1 MVAFAA
7 GAVTAVCLPLLTK
20 PAAKSVKTN
29 SGGSSSTRSGVASQS
44 SGSGSSGSSSSSS
57 SSGSNNSSNNS
68 SGNSSSSSSSS
79 SRALAV
85 ESKNNSA
92 FVIIAAQ
99 GMEELAL
106 RLVAERPGQ
115 FSYVTTNWGR
125 FPDGTDNIKVNGFT
139 PMNLI
144 RDRRI
149 LFLAN
154 FETNDI
160 TLSQY
165 YVIVMLL
172 ESFIQD
178 MTILLPFFPTATM
191 ERVTEEGVVA
201 TANTLSRMLSCMP
214 LGGRPTRVMVYDLH
228 TMQNRFYVSGCSLMT
243 THTAFPLL
251 VEKIRD
257 PRTEIDAVAFPDDGA
272 AKRFGYVFKTAF
284 PSMELVTCGKHRDES
299 DASKRVVV
307 IQDGDPRGKHLIIID
322 DLVQSGGT
330 LYQCALAL
338 KQAGA
343 RKVSAYCTH
352 AVFPKGSWKRFAKG
366 GDMAV
371 FEKFYVSN
379 SRIGTTKSLPTD
391 DCFEVLDLL
400 PQILED
406 L

>member
-1 MVAFAA
+1 MSEANRTRLVGIVAFAA
-7 GAVTAVCLPLLTK
+7 GAVSAACLPLLLRK
-20 PAAKSVKTN
+20 NRGIKEAASHNNKADTLK
-29 SGGSSSTRSGVASQS
+29 
-44 SGSGSSGSSSSSS
+44 SSSSSDSSGTGESHRQPS
-57 SSGSNNSSNNS
+57 SSGELCEK
-68 SGNSSSSSSSS
+68 
-79 SRALAV
+79 RPV
-85 ESKNNSA
+85 TEVKTEDTRA

-99 GMEELAL
+99 GMEDVAH
-106 RLVAERPGQ
+106 RLVAERPTM
-115 FSYVTTNWGR
+115 FSYVETNWGR
-125 FPDGTDNIKVNGFT
+125 FADGTDNIKVKGFHPT
-139 PMNLI
+139 NRL
-144 RDRRI
+144 RERRI

-154 FETNDI
+154 FESNDI

-165 YVIVMLL
+165 YVLVMLL

-201 TANTLSRMLSCMP
+201 TASTLSRMLSCMP
-214 LGGRPTRVMVYDLH
+214 QAGRPTRVMVYDLH
-228 TMQNRFYVSGCSLMT
+228 TMQNRFYMSGSALLT

-257 PRTEIDAVAFPDDGA
+257 PSSKIDAVAFPDEGA
-272 AKRFGYVFKTAF
+272 AKRFGYVFKEAF
-284 PSMELVTCGKHRDES
+284 PNMELVTCGKHRDVN
-299 DASKRVVV
+299 DPLKRTVV
-307 IQDGDPRGKHLIIID
+307 IQEGDPVGKQMIIID

-338 KQAGA
+338 KNAGA
-343 RKVSAYCTH
+343 TKVSAYCTH
-352 AVFPKGSWKRFAKG
+352 AVFPKQSWKKFAKG
-366 GDMAV
+366 GEMAV

-379 SRIGTTKSLPTD
+379 SRIGMTNSLPKD